1 MTEKLSPIYYGTIY
15 GSGAATINGDLVKT
29 NIDVN
34 MSTGPNSKFTYV
46 LTGNETASDYP
57 FITFINR
64 RALNLS
70 LIHI

>member
-1 MTEKLSPIYYGTIY
+1 
-15 GSGAATINGDLVKT
+15 
-29 NIDVN
+29 

-64 RALNLS
+64 HALNFEKQKLQQDS
-70 LIHI
+70 INTPISTPVIEKKNHLHLNLLLREGL